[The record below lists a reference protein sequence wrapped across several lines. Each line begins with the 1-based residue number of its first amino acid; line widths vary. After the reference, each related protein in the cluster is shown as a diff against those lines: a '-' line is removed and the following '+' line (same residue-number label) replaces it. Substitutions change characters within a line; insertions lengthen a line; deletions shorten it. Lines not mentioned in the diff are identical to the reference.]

1 MGAESMALGSLIT
14 AGSGLIGVVLAK
26 CRCVYRRT
34 EDGTCVPSCGFSDK
48 PLTPEQHEIEIW
60 KETVEDIDLL
70 IISKKAPSP

>member
-1 MGAESMALGSLIT
+1 MTRQVRA
-14 AGSGLIGVVLAK
+14 
-26 CRCVYRRT
+26 
-34 EDGTCVPSCGFSDK
+34 DGTCIPSCGFSDK